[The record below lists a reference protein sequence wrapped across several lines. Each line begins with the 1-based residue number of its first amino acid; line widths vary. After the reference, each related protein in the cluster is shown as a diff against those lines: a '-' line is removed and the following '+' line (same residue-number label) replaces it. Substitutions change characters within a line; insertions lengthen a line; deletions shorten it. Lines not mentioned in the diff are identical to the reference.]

1 MRGGNRTLIDLTGR
15 TFGRLKVIKRVTG
28 DGGYSQPR
36 PRWLCECECGN
47 KAVVLGANLRSGMTR
62 SCGCL
67 RSEKA
72 STRAKKGVKNLG
84 RKS

>member
-15 TFGRLKVIKRVTG
+15 TFGRLKVIERAADNGV
-28 DGGYSQPR
+28 YSRSR

-47 KAVVLGANLRSGMTR
+47 KAVVLGANLRAGMTK

-67 RSEKA
+67 RRETSAANGRRRKG
-72 STRAKKGVKNLG
+72 STW
-84 RKS
+84 